1 MAGLTPGARFLLRFL
16 PPLLLP
22 ALLLHSVYHLLE
34 QYRYVSVNATPRW
47 SAIILSYPL
56 AFATWTL
63 TRMVQQ
69 WIETERLGAQ
79 LVPVANGWLPGNV
92 DVMYRLA
99 NSQKKK
105 KYLGE

>member
-1 MAGLTPGARFLLRFL
+1 
-16 PPLLLP
+16 
-22 ALLLHSVYHLLE
+22 
-34 QYRYVSVNATPRW
+34 
-47 SAIILSYPL
+47 
-56 AFATWTL
+56 
-63 TRMVQQ
+63 MVQQ
-69 WIETERLGAQ
+69 WIEAERLGAQ